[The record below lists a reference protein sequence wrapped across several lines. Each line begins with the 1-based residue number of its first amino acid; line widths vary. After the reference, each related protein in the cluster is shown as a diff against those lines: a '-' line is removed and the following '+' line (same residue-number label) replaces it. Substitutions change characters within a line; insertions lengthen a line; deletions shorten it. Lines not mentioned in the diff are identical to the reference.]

1 MYGTIVTFE
10 NEKYVGVTNIGVKPT
25 VGSDKVLAETW
36 IQGFDKDIYGK
47 NIRLELVKFIRP
59 ERKFDS
65 LDELKNQVF
74 LDAEKAKSEINI

>member
-1 MYGTIVTFE
+1 M
-10 NEKYVGVTNIGVKPT
+10 GVTNIGVKPT

-47 NIRLELVKFIRP
+47 NIRLDLVKFIRP

-65 LDELKNQVF
+65 LEALKVQVF
-74 LDAEKAKSEINI
+74 KDAEEAKSIKY